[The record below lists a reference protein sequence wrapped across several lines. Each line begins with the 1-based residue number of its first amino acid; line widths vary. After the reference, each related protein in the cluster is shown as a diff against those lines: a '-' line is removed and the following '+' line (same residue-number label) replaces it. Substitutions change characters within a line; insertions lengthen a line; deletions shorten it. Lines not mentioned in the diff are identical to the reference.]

1 MDYASLV
8 DFTMPDISI
17 KGPMTKRKLILANFT
32 PYRVSRLDN
41 EISAVFQRMYAS
53 VFKLSV
59 PQWRML
65 AASHQLQP
73 TTVSELTQYS
83 AMEKMT
89 VARAITDLESNGLVS
104 RSVDKEDRR
113 RTLIKLT
120 GRGAEVYDQISEL
133 GLQFEDELL
142 SVLSEEEIERFK
154 DITSRLVDKIAL
166 MRNGS
171 EAIFAEPRR

>member
-1 MDYASLV
+1 M
-8 DFTMPDISI
+8 
-17 KGPMTKRKLILANFT
+17 KKQKLILSNFI

-41 EISAVFQRMYAS
+41 EISTVFLRMYEP

-65 AASHQLQP
+65 AATHQLQP
-73 TTVSELTQYS
+73 TTVSGLTKYS

-89 VARAITDLESNGLVS
+89 VARAITDLERGGLVN
-104 RSVDKEDRR
+104 RWVDEKDRR
-113 RTLIKLT
+113 RTLIELT
-120 GRGAEVYDQISEL
+120 GEGEKIYEKISEL
-133 GLQFEDELL
+133 GLQFEEELL
-142 SVLSEEEIERFK
+142 SVLSEEEINAFN

-171 EAIFAEPRR
+171 SAIFAQP

>member
-1 MDYASLV
+1 M
-8 DFTMPDISI
+8 
-17 KGPMTKRKLILANFT
+17 KKQKLILSNFI

-41 EISAVFQRMYAS
+41 EISAVFLRMYEP

-65 AASHQLQP
+65 AATHQLQP
-73 TTVSELTQYS
+73 TTVSGLTQYS

-89 VARAITDLESNGLVS
+89 VARAITDLERGGLVN
-104 RSVDKEDRR
+104 RWVDETDRR

-120 GRGAEVYDQISEL
+120 GDGEKIYEKISEL
-133 GLQFEDELL
+133 GLQFEEELL
-142 SVLSEEEIERFK
+142 SVLTEEEVKTFN

-171 EAIFAEPRR
+171 SAIFAQPK

>member
-1 MDYASLV
+1 M
-8 DFTMPDISI
+8 
-17 KGPMTKRKLILANFT
+17 KKQKLILSNFI

-41 EISAVFQRMYAS
+41 EISTVFLRMYEP

-65 AASHQLQP
+65 AATHQLQP
-73 TTVSELTQYS
+73 TTVSGLTQYS

-89 VARAITDLESNGLVS
+89 VARAITDLERGGLVN
-104 RSVDKEDRR
+104 RWVDEKDRR
-113 RTLIKLT
+113 RTLIELT
-120 GRGAEVYDQISEL
+120 KEGERIYEKISEL
-133 GLQFEDELL
+133 GLQFEKELL
-142 SVLSEEEIERFK
+142 SVLTEEEVNVFN

-171 EAIFAEPRR
+171 SAIFAQPE

>member
-1 MDYASLV
+1 M
-8 DFTMPDISI
+8 
-17 KGPMTKRKLILANFT
+17 KKQKLILSNFI

-41 EISAVFQRMYAS
+41 EISAVFLRMYEP

-65 AASHQLQP
+65 AATHQLQP
-73 TTVSELTQYS
+73 TTVSGLTQYS

-89 VARAITDLESNGLVS
+89 VARAITDLERGGLVH
-104 RSVDKEDRR
+104 RWVDETDRR

-120 GRGAEVYDQISEL
+120 GDGEKIYEKISEL
-133 GLQFEDELL
+133 GLQFEEELL
-142 SVLSEEEIERFK
+142 SVLTEEEVKTFN

-171 EAIFAEPRR
+171 SAIFAQPK

>member
-1 MDYASLV
+1 M
-8 DFTMPDISI
+8 
-17 KGPMTKRKLILANFT
+17 KKKLILSNFI

-41 EISAVFQRMYAS
+41 EISTVFLRMYEP

-65 AASHQLQP
+65 AATHQLQP
-73 TTVSELTQYS
+73 TTVSGLTQYS

-89 VARAITDLESNGLVS
+89 VARAITDLERGGLVN
-104 RSVDKEDRR
+104 RWVDEKDRR
-113 RTLIKLT
+113 RTLIELT
-120 GRGAEVYDQISEL
+120 GEGKKTYEKISEL
-133 GLQFEDELL
+133 GLKFEEELL
-142 SVLSEEEIERFK
+142 SVLTEDEINIFN

-171 EAIFAEPRR
+171 SAIFAQPE